1 MLNGPS
7 PLPVLVQVSFLI
19 YLSASVCTF
28 GPRAAEGQLLGE
40 DAVEAWT
47 FARMHMR
54 SLVVWN
60 GATFGKK
67 TGDGCIST

>member
-1 MLNGPS
+1 MGISL
-7 PLPVLVQVSFLI
+7 LVLARVSSLT
-19 YLSASVCTF
+19 YLSASMCTP

-40 DAVEAWT
+40 DAVQAWT
-47 FARMHMR
+47 FACMHMR

-60 GATFGKK
+60 GARFGKK